1 MPSVLKLVAV
11 IVTSGSPTIEFAT
24 RPYPTAISPPPEK
37 QHFFTH
43 HRADIGVLSV
53 YDILPRQKSTRHQLI
68 NDMTDTPISTPIFDG
83 HNDLLLRLWLNDAPD
98 PVALFLDHTLDGHL
112 DLKRMRQGGFAGGL
126 FAVFIPPA
134 SYMPQLKPN
143 AAPQPHDALAITHAQ
158 IALLQRIES
167 QSAGRAKICRSAAEI
182 EACIEQRVL
191 AMVLHIEG
199 AEAIDGSLSQL
210 DALYQAG
217 LRSIG
222 PLWNLPNQ
230 FGVGVTGDFPG
241 SPDSGDGLTDAGLA
255 LLRACNQKKMV
266 IDLSHMNEKAFWQ
279 TAQYSDAPLV
289 ATHSNVHA
297 LCPQPRNLT
306 DKQLA
311 AIAESNGFVGVNFG
325 NAFLRA
331 DGKRDK
337 STALGEIVRHL
348 DYLLEKLGADGVGF
362 GSDFDG
368 ISVPD
373 ALGDVSGLPLLIEAM
388 SAAGYSRALTEKI
401 AWRNWLDVLKRSWGE

>member
-1 MPSVLKLVAV
+1 MPAV
-11 IVTSGSPTIEFAT
+11 
-24 RPYPTAISPPPEK
+24 
-37 QHFFTH
+37 
-43 HRADIGVLSV
+43 
-53 YDILPRQKSTRHQLI
+53 
-68 NDMTDTPISTPIFDG
+68 TPIFDG
-83 HNDLLLRLWLNDAPD
+83 HNDLLLRLWLNDAAD
-98 PVALFLDHTLDGHL
+98 PAALFLDDTLDGHL

-167 QSAGRAKICRSAAEI
+167 QSAGRAKICRSASEI
-182 EACIEQRVL
+182 KSCIEQRVL

-199 AEAIDGSLSQL
+199 ADALDGSLCQL
-210 DALYQAG
+210 DELYQAG

-255 LLRACNQKKMV
+255 LLRACNQKK
-266 IDLSHMNEKAFWQ
+266 ILFDLSHMNEKAFWQ

-331 DGKRDK
+331 DGKRDNN
-337 STALGEIVRHL
+337 TALGEIVRHL
-348 DYLLEKLGADGVGF
+348 DYLLDKLGEEGVGF

-368 ISVPD
+368 ISVPA
-373 ALGDVSGLPLLIEAM
+373 ALGDVSGLPRLIEAM
-388 SAAGYSRALTEKI
+388 NAAGYSRELTEKI
-401 AWRNWLDVLKRSWGE
+401 AWRNWLALLNRSWGE